1 MLYQL
6 LDVSTS
12 GLQVLTRIEVR
23 RILIEVLTDGTGHSQ
38 TQIGVDVDLAYSMSG
53 SLTQLLLRDT
63 NSIGHLAAVLVDH
76 LYILLRNGRRT
87 MEYDREAGQSLLNLF
102 QNIETQRRRNQ
113 LTLLIASALCSG
125 ELVCTVGGTD
135 SDSQGI
141 AACTGNE
148 LLYLLRTGVMGILSG
163 YIYLILNTSQ
173 STQLSFYYYAMGVS
187 ILYYLL
193 GDSDVLLK
201 RLGGSIDHNGG
212 KSVIDTGL
220 AGLKAVAMIQMQND
234 RDIRILD
241 NSSLNHLYQI
251 GSVGISTSSF
261 GYLQDNGGLA
271 LIGSLSD
278 SLNDLHVVNVES
290 ADSITAIICLLKHFS
305 RSN

>member
-1 MLYQL
+1 
-6 LDVSTS
+6 
-12 GLQVLTRIEVR
+12 
-23 RILIEVLTDGTGHSQ
+23 
-38 TQIGVDVDLAYSMSG
+38 
-53 SLTQLLLRDT
+53 
-63 NSIGHLAAVLVDH
+63 
-76 LYILLRNGRRT
+76 
-87 MEYDREAGQSLLNLF
+87 
-102 QNIETQRRRNQ
+102 
-113 LTLLIASALCSG
+113 
-125 ELVCTVGGTD
+125 
-135 SDSQGI
+135 
-141 AACTGNE
+141 
-148 LLYLLRTGVMGILSG
+148 
-163 YIYLILNTSQ
+163 
-173 STQLSFYYYAMGVS
+173 VS